1 MAAARPGAPVN
12 AIGAAVERSL
22 RRRGVAICPELYG
35 HGVGRRVHEPPDVPH
50 WASPLHREPLTEGL
64 VITIEP
70 VVSAGSGAVREAG
83 DGWTV
88 LTADGALSA
97 QVEQTI
103 VIRGGAPLVLT
114 A

>member
-1 MAAARPGAPVN
+1 MN

-22 RRRGVAICPELYG
+22 HRRGVAICGELYG
-35 HGVGRRVHEPPDVPH
+35 HGIGRRIHEPPDVPH

-70 VVSAGSGAVREAG
+70 VVSAGSGALREAG

-88 LTADGALSA
+88 LTAEGALSA
-97 QVEQTI
+97 HVEDTI
-103 VIRGGAPLVLT
+103 VIRRGTPLVLT